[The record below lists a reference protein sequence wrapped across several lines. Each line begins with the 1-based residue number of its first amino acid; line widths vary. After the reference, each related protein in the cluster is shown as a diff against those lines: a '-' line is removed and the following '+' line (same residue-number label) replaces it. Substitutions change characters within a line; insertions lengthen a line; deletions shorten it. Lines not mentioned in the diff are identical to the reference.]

1 MQCVFLLRNFR
12 FFIPNYY
19 ILPIKNANNQN
30 DIDLIAKIDVVPNIL
45 EVICASTGMG
55 FAAVAR
61 VTDQRWIACAVA
73 DSINFGLEPGGE
85 LALESTLCH
94 EIRQS
99 EEPVIIDHVAEDA
112 VYCSHHTALQY
123 GFQSYISMPIIL
135 KDGTFFGTLCAI
147 DPKPAKLKGTHVVG
161 MFKLFADLISFH
173 LDSANKLASSES
185 SLLEERK
192 TAELRDQ
199 FIAILGHDLRNPVGA
214 ISNAAQLLLRIP
226 DNERLARLAHI
237 IQDSSYRIRQLIE
250 NILDFAKGQM
260 GGGID
265 LEITSDNSL
274 KEALNQVISEIQIVN
289 PDREITTD
297 LQFDGSFPCDSGRI
311 AQLFSN
317 LLANSIAHGDSRMP
331 IHVQAHANPESFVL
345 SVSNSGQIIP
355 EEKLQGL
362 FKPFFRGEN
371 NSSKQGLGLGLYIA
385 QEIAQAHGGT
395 LQATSSDIETRFTL
409 RLSLA
414 NVPLQ

>member
-1 MQCVFLLRNFR
+1 MAVN
-12 FFIPNYY
+12 
-19 ILPIKNANNQN
+19 NANIQS

-61 VTDQRWIACAVA
+61 VTDQKWVACAVA
-73 DSINFGLEPGGE
+73 DSINFGLAPGGE
-85 LALESTLCH
+85 LLLESTICH

-99 EEPVIIDHVAEDA
+99 EAPVIIDHVAEDA
-112 VYCSHHTALQY
+112 EYCNHRTPLQY

-135 KDGTFFGTLCAI
+135 KNGTFFGTLCAI
-147 DPKPAKLKGTHVVG
+147 DPKPAKLKGTHIVG

-173 LDSANKLASSES
+173 VDSLNKLAFSES
-185 SLLEERK
+185 SLLEARK

-214 ISNAAQLLLRIP
+214 IGNAAQLLLRIP
-226 DNERLARLAHI
+226 DNERVARLAHI

-265 LEITSDNSL
+265 LDITSDNTL
-274 KEALNQVISEIQIVN
+274 QEALNQVISEIQIVN
-289 PDREITTD
+289 PDREIKAD
-297 LQFDGSFPCDSGRI
+297 LHFIGSFPCDSARI

-317 LLANSIAHGDSRMP
+317 LLANSISHGDTRMP
-331 IHVQAHANPESFVL
+331 IIVEAEADQNSFIL
-345 SVSNSGQIIP
+345 SVANAGQKIP
-355 EEKLQGL
+355 DEKLQGL

-385 QEIAQAHGGT
+385 QEIAKAHGGT
-395 LQATSSDIETRFTL
+395 LQASSTDAETRFTL
-409 RLSLA
+409 RL
-414 NVPLQ
+414 NTIKGQEQ

>member
-1 MQCVFLLRNFR
+1 
-12 FFIPNYY
+12 
-19 ILPIKNANNQN
+19 LPVNNANIQN
-30 DIDLIAKIDVVPNIL
+30 DLDLIAKIDVVPNIL

-61 VTDQRWIACAVA
+61 VTDQKWVACAVA
-73 DSINFGLEPGGE
+73 DSINFGLTPGGE
-85 LALESTLCH
+85 LVLESTICH

-112 VYCSHHTALQY
+112 EYCSHQTPLQY
-123 GFQSYISMPIIL
+123 GFQSYISMPILL

-147 DPKPAKLKGTHVVG
+147 DPRPAKLKGTHIVG

-173 LDSANKLASSES
+173 IDSLNKLASSEF
-185 SLLEERK
+185 SLLEARK

-226 DNERLARLAHI
+226 DNERVARLAHI

-274 KEALNQVISEIQIVN
+274 KDALNQVISEIQIVN
-289 PDREITTD
+289 PDREITAD
-297 LQFDGSFPCDSGRI
+297 LQFNGAFPCDSARI

-317 LLANSIAHGDSRMP
+317 LLANSVAHGDSRMP
-331 IHVQAHANPESFVL
+331 IDVEAQADGTHFVL
-345 SVSNSGQIIP
+345 SVANSGQRIP

-395 LQATSSDIETRFTL
+395 LQATSTDSETRFTL
-409 RLSLA
+409 SLTA
-414 NVPLQ
+414 TDAPVE

>member
-1 MQCVFLLRNFR
+1 
-12 FFIPNYY
+12 
-19 ILPIKNANNQN
+19 LPVNNASIQN
-30 DIDLIAKIDVVPNIL
+30 DIDLIARIDVVPNIL

-61 VTDQRWIACAVA
+61 VTDKKWVACAVA
-73 DSINFGLEPGGE
+73 DSINFGLAPGGE
-85 LALESTLCH
+85 LGLESTICH

-99 EEPVIIDHVAEDA
+99 EEPVIIDHVAEDT
-112 VYCSHHTALQY
+112 VYCRHHTPLQY

-147 DPKPAKLKGTHVVG
+147 DPNPAKLKGTHIEG

-173 LDSANKLASSES
+173 IDSLSKLASSEFDLS
-185 SLLEERK
+185 EARK

-226 DNERLARLAHI
+226 DNERVARLAHI

-265 LEITSDNSL
+265 LEITPDNNL
-274 KEALNQVISEIQIVN
+274 HEALTQVISEIQIVN
-289 PDREITTD
+289 PDREIEAD
-297 LQFDGSFPCDSGRI
+297 LQFNGAYPCDSARI

-317 LLANSIAHGDSRMP
+317 LLANSITHGDTRMP
-331 IHVQAHANPESFVL
+331 IHVEAKADQEHFVL
-345 SVSNSGQIIP
+345 SVANSGQKIP
-355 EEKLQGL
+355 EGKLQGL

-395 LQATSSDIETRFTL
+395 LQATSTDSETRFTL
-409 RLSLA
+409 KLNAVNSME
-414 NVPLQ
+414 Q